1 MRRFALHERWT
12 ALGLAACALVVFGC
26 ANCRFPQI
34 DPSGER
40 LFVDGPAGP
49 EADFR
54 SMPDP
59 NKAPTRVGLSL
70 CPRASVAPIGSEVVL
85 IAGVKGPDE
94 YLRTN
99 ERIEWMLDPASVGQ
113 FIDLDRGSWTDP
125 LVGDFTSA
133 RKIDNTYAVNSTSR
147 RLLRL
152 TRGTTDPSDDIQVL
166 RGQAW
171 ITVTS
176 ASEGT
181 SHVTVLAPNVSPW
194 TARTATAQIH
204 WVDAQWCFPS
214 PSIASAGGRRTLTT
228 TVTRQ
233 SDKSPRSGWIVRY
246 EVCDGPPAGFAPD
259 GARAIEVATDPQGQ
273 ASVELVQPQG
283 QAGTNRI
290 AIQVVRPAGLGCPN
304 ERLVVGSTCVL
315 QTWSSPDLRVRVIG
329 PASGSV
335 GAAMSFRIEV
345 SNPGDLAADEIS
357 LSAQVP
363 GGLAFVNASPASET
377 SGPSLRWAIGRL
389 AAGEVRSI
397 AVDLRAEQV
406 GRYELCAEAA
416 GAGGL
421 TARACATASVETAE
435 VDLEVLGPTAAMV
448 GETVAHQIVITN
460 RSGVPATGLIIKD
473 RRDRGLEHEVQQ
485 LEIERLL
492 GDLGAGQSRAVRIV
506 LRVAEAGSLCH
517 TVEVT
522 GPGGIRASR
531 KVCIEARAAPAA
543 QPQAP
548 TVPETPPPTQPEWI
562 RPEQPAPPVEPAP
575 GVAIPAGPKFEVT
588 AKVCDPNEASISSA
602 KVGDSV
608 LLMVDVAS
616 PDSQQL
622 SDLNVVVEI
631 DEAFAPQSATADHA
645 RKGNTFSWSGQ
656 TVPSRVIGRY
666 ALLCVCKVESASACF
681 SATVSDKSGRQV
693 ADKACIPI
701 ETAAKE
707 PAAGLDV
714 KIGAMSSPA
723 TQGETFSYRVVVTN
737 LGDADDQSVQLAV
750 AFPPQ
755 LTPLKWRT
763 QGPSRFTIRDG
774 VVRFEPVGKLAAGGQ
789 LEYMIY
795 VRADVAGPATVH
807 AEANSASQPAP
818 IAAEV
823 TTTVNSGF

>member
-1 MRRFALHERWT
+1 
-12 ALGLAACALVVFGC
+12 
-26 ANCRFPQI
+26 
-34 DPSGER
+34 
-40 LFVDGPAGP
+40 
-49 EADFR
+49 
-54 SMPDP
+54 
-59 NKAPTRVGLSL
+59 
-70 CPRASVAPIGSEVVL
+70 
-85 IAGVKGPDE
+85 
-94 YLRTN
+94 
-99 ERIEWMLDPASVGQ
+99 ML
-113 FIDLDRGSWTDP
+113 
-125 LVGDFTSA
+125 
-133 RKIDNTYAVNSTSR
+133 
-147 RLLRL
+147 
-152 TRGTTDPSDDIQVL
+152 
-166 RGQAW
+166 
-171 ITVTS
+171 
-176 ASEGT
+176 
-181 SHVTVLAPNVSPW
+181 
-194 TARTATAQIH
+194 
-204 WVDAQWCFPS
+204 
-214 PSIASAGGRRTLTT
+214 
-228 TVTRQ
+228 
-233 SDKSPRSGWIVRY
+233 
-246 EVCDGPPAGFAPD
+246 
-259 GARAIEVATDPQGQ
+259 AIEVATDPQGQ

-473 RRDRGLEHEVQQ
+473 RRDRGLEHEVQRF
-485 LEIERLL
+485 EIERLL

-562 RPEQPAPPVEPAP
+562 RPEQPAPPATQPAPPVEPAP

-656 TVPSRVIGRY
+656 TVPPRVIG
-666 ALLCVCKVESASACF
+666 ALRCC
-681 SATVSDKSGRQV
+681 
-693 ADKACIPI
+693 
-701 ETAAKE
+701 
-707 PAAGLDV
+707 
-714 KIGAMSSPA
+714 
-723 TQGETFSYRVVVTN
+723 
-737 LGDADDQSVQLAV
+737 
-750 AFPPQ
+750 
-755 LTPLKWRT
+755 
-763 QGPSRFTIRDG
+763 
-774 VVRFEPVGKLAAGGQ
+774 
-789 LEYMIY
+789 
-795 VRADVAGPATVH
+795 
-807 AEANSASQPAP
+807 ASQGNPHRP
-818 IAAEV
+818 V
-823 TTTVNSGF
+823 LPRC